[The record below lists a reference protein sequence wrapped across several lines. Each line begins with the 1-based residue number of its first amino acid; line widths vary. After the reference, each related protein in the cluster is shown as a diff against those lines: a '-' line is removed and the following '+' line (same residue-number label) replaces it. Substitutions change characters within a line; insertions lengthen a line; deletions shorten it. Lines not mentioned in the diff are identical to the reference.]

1 MNYDEGKQAIFLNF
15 DASKNQP
22 TMIIRQAN
30 ITDSASIVEFQL
42 AMALETEQLQLHEST
57 VVKGVA
63 AVFAD
68 SSKGIYYVA
77 ETDGKVVGS
86 LLTTFEWSDWRNG
99 TVLWIQSVYVRPEF
113 RKKSIFSRLYKHIQE
128 KVANNA
134 DLRGIRLYADKTN
147 TSAHGVYEHLG
158 MTAEHY
164 QMYEW
169 MKE

>member
-1 MNYDEGKQAIFLNF
+1 
-15 DASKNQP
+15 
-22 TMIIRQAN
+22 MIIRQAN
-30 ITDSASIVEFQL
+30 IVDSSSIVEFQL

-57 VVKGVA
+57 VTKGVA

-77 ETDGKVVGS
+77 ETEGKVVGS

-99 TVLWIQSVYVRPEF
+99 TVLWVQSVYVRPAF

-128 KVANNA
+128 LVASNP

-147 TSAHGVYEHLG
+147 TSAHSVYEHLG
-158 MTAEHY
+158 MTSEHY
-164 QMYEW
+164 QLFEW
-169 MKE
+169 MKRP